1 MGMLSEYSIMVV
13 DDDPFFLKQIDRILK
28 PAVKKVY
35 ACNNG
40 QEALKTYIKHRPQII
55 MTDYEMPRITGLD
68 LTRKIRTNQEN
79 TPIIMLSG
87 SSTHHVIKDA
97 LNSGVDYF
105 LEKPCKKDELKNALI
120 TCKKKLTTTIKPDR
134 CDLEQAPSSVRD
146 HSGHLF
152 VVTDGEKI
160 LDSNPAFLKFFH
172 CKDLNDFIRKNPFFY
187 QCFKPNPGCLYPRQE
202 AWLSHLLKQ
211 PEERQKISF
220 KNKMGH
226 ERKFIVKSS
235 ELPENGLHAVT
246 FTDITNHELR
256 GQINLEKELPTGS
269 SWKDVMMAIGSEQYR
284 AKRYHIEFSVI
295 MLGIS
300 DYSNKALSKNYDGE
314 DIAHRILQRLIRPTD
329 SIHKLN
335 TSEYIIL
342 APHTDSTGCNRMMER
357 LMQELVMNEILKRYE
372 YQYKMGCATYE
383 QGKEGLVRMVKR
395 LQNSFNKAKRQ
406 ESHYIE
412 YAEECE
418 LHLG

>member
-1 MGMLSEYSIMVV
+1 MGMLSEYSIMIV
-13 DDDPFFLKQIDRILK
+13 DDDPFFLKQMDRILK
-28 PAVKKVY
+28 PAVKEVY
-35 ACNNG
+35 ACKSG
-40 QEALKTYIKHRPQII
+40 QEALKTYMKCRPHII
-55 MTDYEMPRITGLD
+55 MTDYEMPRISGLD
-68 LTRKIRTNQEN
+68 LTRKIRTNHEN

-87 SSTHHVIKDA
+87 SSTRHVIKDA

-120 TCKKKLTTTIKPDR
+120 TCKRKLSTAKPDT
-134 CDLEQAPSSVRD
+134 CSLKDAPKLSIRD
-146 HSGHLF
+146 HAGHMF

-160 LDSNPAFLKFFH
+160 LDSNPAFLNFFH
-172 CKDLNDFIRKNPFFY
+172 CRDMNDFNRKNPFFY

-202 AWLSHLLKQ
+202 SWLPYLQKH
-211 PEERQKISF
+211 PEERQKVSF
-220 KNKMGH
+220 RNKMGH
-226 ERKFIVKSS
+226 ERKFIVKNS
-235 ELPENGLHAVT
+235 EVPKSGLHTVT
-246 FTDITNHELR
+246 FTDVTDHELR
-256 GQINLEKELPTGS
+256 GQVNMEKELPTGS
-269 SWKDVMMAIGSEQYR
+269 SWKDVMMSIGHEQYR

-295 MLGIS
+295 MLGLT
-300 DYSNKALSKNYDGE
+300 DYANNALSKNYDGE

-329 SIHKLN
+329 AVHKVN

-383 QGKEGLVRMVKR
+383 REKEGLVRMVKR

-406 ESHYIE
+406 GSHYIE
-412 YAEECE
+412 YAEESQ
-418 LHLG
+418 LHLA